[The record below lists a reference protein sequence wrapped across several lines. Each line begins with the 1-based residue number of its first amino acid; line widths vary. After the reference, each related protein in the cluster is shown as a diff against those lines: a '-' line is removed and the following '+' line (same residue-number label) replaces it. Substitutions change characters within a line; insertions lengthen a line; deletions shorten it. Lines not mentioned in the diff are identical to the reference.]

1 MATRNRRP
9 AAASVRALGAR
20 YDAARQ
26 RVELELTNGYVVGV
40 PVRQFAEIA
49 AASAAQLAGVEVI
62 GAGNV
67 LHWELLDADYSV
79 PAILAEGIGRHVA
92 MRVMAGA
99 GGRARS
105 KAKVAAA
112 RANGKKGGRP
122 RKRRD

>member
-9 AAASVRALGAR
+9 RATPIRALGAR
-20 YDAARQ
+20 YDAASQ

-40 PVRQFAEIA
+40 PVRQLTEIA
-49 AASAAQLAGVEVI
+49 SAPATQLAGVEVI

-67 LHWELLDADYSV
+67 LHWESLDADYSV

-92 MRVMAGA
+92 MRLMAGA

-112 RANGKKGGRP
+112 RVNGRKGGRP
-122 RKRRD
+122 RRRA